1 MRVLILG
8 GTREARDLAAALVEE
23 PGMAVTTSLAGRVR
37 DPALPAGETVIG
49 GFGGVAGL
57 RAFLR
62 DRAVDA
68 VIDAT
73 HPFAATMSA
82 HAVAA
87 CLGSAA
93 NDATGAEDQ
102 SGERGEDGVDG
113 RTTGPDHRTAVPLF
127 RLARPGWT
135 ARPGDDWHRVRDLR
149 VAADRARALCPA
161 DGAVFVTT
169 GRRDLAPFATD
180 PDRHYVIRAVDP
192 PTDVLP
198 PRHTVLLDRGPYT
211 LEGETRLLR
220 DHGVRV
226 LVTKD
231 SGGDLTHAKLDAAR
245 ALRLPVV
252 MVDRP
257 AVAGPVAPTWPDVVG
272 VLTALRALAADGA
285 AGPAAR

>member
-1 MRVLILG
+1 VRVLILG

-23 PGMAVTTSLAGRVR
+23 PDMAVTTSLAGRVR

-68 VIDAT
+68 VVDAT
-73 HPFAATMSA
+73 HPFAATMSE
-82 HAVAA
+82 HAAA
-87 CLGSAA
+87 VCLGPS
-93 NDATGAEDQ
+93 TEREPSPPGA
-102 SGERGEDGVDG
+102 G
-113 RTTGPDHRTAVPLF
+113 VPLF

-135 ARPGDDWHRVRDLR
+135 ERPGDGWHRVADLR
-149 VAADRARALCPA
+149 TAAEQARALCPPG
-161 DGAVFVTT
+161 GAVFVTT
-169 GRRDLAPFATD
+169 GRRQLAPFAAD
-180 PDRHYVIRAVDP
+180 PYRHYVIRAVDP

-211 LEGETRLLR
+211 VEGESRLMR
-220 DHGVRV
+220 AHSVRV

-231 SGGDLTHAKLDAAR
+231 SGGALTSAKLDAAR
-245 ALRLPVV
+245 ALGLPVV

-257 AVAGPVAPTWPDVVG
+257 AVTDPAPPTWSDVAG
-272 VLTALRALAADGA
+272 VLGALRALATGS
-285 AGPAAR
+285 PARLSTTPLQP

>member
-8 GTREARDLAAALVEE
+8 GTREARDLAAALVGE
-23 PGMAVTTSLAGRVR
+23 PGHTVTTSLAGRVR

-62 DRAVDA
+62 AREIDV
-68 VIDAT
+68 VVDAT
-73 HPFAATMSA
+73 HPFAATMSV

-87 CLGSAA
+87 CAA
-93 NDATGAEDQ
+93 DGAG
-102 SGERGEDGVDG
+102 GERSAEGA
-113 RTTGPDHRTAVPLF
+113 AVPLL

-135 ARPGDDWHRVRDLR
+135 RRPGDDWHRVPDL
-149 VAADRARALCPA
+149 AAAGERARALCPP
-161 DGAVFVTT
+161 GSAVLVTT
-169 GRRDLAPFATD
+169 GRRQLAPFAAD

-192 PTDVLP
+192 PTDLLP

-211 LEGETRLLR
+211 VDGETRLLR
-220 DHGVRV
+220 DHRIRV

-231 SGGDLTHAKLDAAR
+231 SGGGLTAAKLDAAR
-245 ALRLPVV
+245 ALGLPVV

-257 AVAGPVAPTWPDVVG
+257 PVTGPVPPTWPDVAG
-272 VLTALRALAADGA
+272 ILEALRGLAPGPRADRPDDQAPGA
-285 AGPAAR
+285 PVCST